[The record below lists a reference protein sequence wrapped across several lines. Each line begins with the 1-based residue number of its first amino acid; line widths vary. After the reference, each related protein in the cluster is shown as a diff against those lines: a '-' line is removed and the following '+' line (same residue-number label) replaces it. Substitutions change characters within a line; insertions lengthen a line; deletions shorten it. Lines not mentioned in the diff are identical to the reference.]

1 MNGLKCQRKRGD
13 DLVSAIHQA
22 VFQELVANG
31 IQGFSFESVAHR
43 AGTGKAS
50 IYRRW
55 STRDELIVDSIRA
68 HTQHIAQSAPPQFE
82 SLREELIYMF
92 TSVAGQLNSEFGVVV
107 REIVSEIHR
116 HEGFAELVRDYIV
129 KDRDERISTAINRAV
144 MRGEIEAATLT
155 QAQIELGP
163 ALITQRFFI
172 YGSAPDAKFIE
183 NIVDDILLPAITRHP
198 VAH

>member
-1 MNGLKCQRKRGD
+1 MTDLKCQRKRGD

-31 IQGFSFESVAHR
+31 IEGFSFESVAHR

-68 HTQHIAQSAPPQFE
+68 HTQRIAESAPPQFE

-116 HEGFAELVRDYIV
+116 HEGFAELVRDFIV
-129 KDRDERISTAINRAV
+129 KDRDERISSAINRAV

-172 YGSAPDAKFIE
+172 YGSAPDVNFIE
-183 NIVDDILLPAITRHP
+183 NIVDDILLPAITRQP

>member
-1 MNGLKCQRKRGD
+1 MTGLKCQRKRGD

-68 HTQHIAQSAPPQFE
+68 HTQLIAQSAPPQFE
-82 SLREELIYMF
+82 SLRDELIYMF

-116 HEGFAELVRDYIV
+116 HEGFAELVRDFIV
-129 KDRDERISTAINRAV
+129 KDRDERISAAINRAV

-183 NIVDDILLPAITRHP
+183 KIVDDILLPAITRQP
-198 VAH
+198 VTH